1 MSKYAVQVNRCLL
14 RIKQGDES
22 RYRELF
28 DLTFNHLKGIAKMY
42 LCDKSYCDDVVM
54 ETYERVMKYINT
66 FDERQDGYNWLCQIT
81 KRVAFVT
88 NSKNHIFDNAKE
100 IEETDICDDF
110 FERANQRLVLDNV
123 IDELDAE
130 DKTIVISYYYLDM
143 TYEEIGKRIGKTKSA
158 IHKRL
163 KIIFRKLKKKLQEG
177 NFDQ

>member
-1 MSKYAVQVNRCLL
+1 MSKYLGQVNRCLM

-42 LCDKSYCDDVVM
+42 LCNKSYCDDVVM

-66 FDERQDGYNWLCQIT
+66 FDERQNGYNWLCQIT
-81 KRVAFVT
+81 KRVAYAT
-88 NSKNHIFDNAKE
+88 NSENRIFDNAKE

-110 FERANQRLVLDNV
+110 FGKTDQSLELGNIIDKLDP
-123 IDELDAE
+123 E

-143 TYEEIGKRIGKTKSA
+143 TYEEIGKKMGKTKSA
-158 IHKRL
+158 VHKRL
-163 KIIFRKLKKKLQEG
+163 KIVLRKLKKKLQEG